1 MSDAKMSESL
11 INVINSIRSDVQNE
25 NEGILSPEFLVLGMI
40 DHSESFKIILS
51 DLKINTGKLKKDL
64 ISYIQKSKS
73 TSNKKIEESIN
84 SSDSLKKAITLDKI
98 ISRTIMKSMEVKNSP
113 KIEFNEID
121 LLITILE
128 FNHLKVTEILAENNI
143 SIDDVVSHE
152 ESINKETYQ
161 EERSSGQASSL
172 NQLLKNFV
180 TDLTEVA
187 RSGKL
192 SPMVGRIEE
201 VERIEEILSR
211 KKKNNPIIVG
221 DAGVGKTAIVEGLV
235 QKIVSGEI
243 HESLKNFKV
252 LSLDVNGMI
261 AGTKFRGDL
270 EDRVKKIIDHVSNGE
285 TILFI
290 DEIHT
295 IVNAGKSSD
304 NGNDIGNTLK
314 PYLSSGKI
322 RCIGA
327 TTTEE
332 YRQIFEKNS
341 ALSRRFNKVD
351 ISELSEEATLHVLNQ
366 IKGEYE
372 KAHKVKYESEALK
385 SIVTLAA
392 RFLHTKKFPDKAID
406 ILDESGAYV
415 KLRNEDKVVNV
426 SIIEKVISKMAK
438 QPVKDSTVESRQL
451 LKELDSNLNKSIFGQ
466 KEAISKIVD
475 AIVLSKSGF
484 GNESKPIGSYLF
496 IGPTGVGK
504 TELVKQIANEMN
516 MELLRL
522 DMSEYKESHSVSKL
536 LGAPAGYV
544 GYGKGGLLT
553 EQVNKNP
560 YSIILLDEF
569 EKAHPD
575 VYNTFLQVFDYG
587 FITDSEGRKVDF
599 RNTIIV
605 MTSNAGIKLN
615 NQEKNGIG
623 FVRNEKVEQSLVN
636 WDIVNKLF
644 KPEFRNRLDG
654 IVEFKPISKEMI
666 IGIVNKNLSPIFDKC
681 IENGY
686 ILEVD
691 HEVIEYMAKKGYVPE
706 MGARPVA
713 KVVKE
718 MIAMPLSRL
727 TTFTDIPKD
736 SVISATLEEDKVK
749 FEISFKEVT
758 KIKVAR
764 KIVKKVSV

>member
-1 MSDAKMSESL
+1 MSEAKMSESL
-11 INVINSIRSDVQNE
+11 VNVINSIRDDVKNE
-25 NEGILSPEFLVLGMI
+25 NNGVLSPEFLILGMVN
-40 DHSESFKIILS
+40 HSESFNFILS
-51 DLKINTGKLKKDL
+51 DLKINTMNLKSDL
-64 ISYIQKSKS
+64 ISYIKSSRIDKS
-73 TSNKKIEESIN
+73 NEMHDDESE
-84 SSDSLKKAITLDKI
+84 SLKRAITLDKV
-98 ISRTIMKSMEVKNSP
+98 ISRTIMKSMEVKNNQ

-128 FNHLKVTEILAENNI
+128 FNHLKVTEILANNNI
-143 SIDDVVSHE
+143 TIDEVVNHE
-152 ESINKETYQ
+152 ESMSRETYQ
-161 EERSSGQASSL
+161 EERSGGQSSTL

-192 SPMVGRIEE
+192 SPMIGRIEE

-235 QKIVSGEI
+235 QKIISGDV
-243 HESLKNFKV
+243 HDSLKNFKV

-290 DEIHT
+290 DEIHS
-295 IVNAGKSSD
+295 IVNAGKSAD
-304 NGNDIGNTLK
+304 NGGDIGNTLK
-314 PYLSSGKI
+314 PYLSSGKV

-327 TTTEE
+327 TTTDE
-332 YRQIFEKNS
+332 YRQIFEKNT

-351 ISELSEEATLHVLNQ
+351 ISELSPAATLNVLNQ
-366 IKGEYE
+366 IKADYE
-372 KAHKVKYESEALK
+372 KTHKVKYNDDALS
-385 SIVTLAA
+385 SIVSLSE

-406 ILDESGAYV
+406 ILDEAGAFV
-415 KLRNEDKVVNV
+415 KLRNDNKVVDINV
-426 SIIEKVISKMAK
+426 VEQVISKMAK
-438 QPVKDSTVESRQL
+438 QPVKDSTVENRVL
-451 LKELDSNLNKSIFGQ
+451 LSELGSNLNKSIFGQ
-466 KEAISKIVD
+466 EDAISKMVD

-484 GNESKPIGSYLF
+484 GSKDKPIGSYLF

-504 TELVKQIANEMN
+504 TELVKQVSTEMS

-522 DMSEYKESHSVSKL
+522 DMSEYKEGHSVSKL

-575 VYNTFLQVFDYG
+575 VYNAFLQVFDYG

-623 FVRNEKVEQSLVN
+623 FLKSENNSESLIN
-636 WDIVNKLF
+636 WDIVNKTF

-654 IVEFKPISKEMI
+654 IIEFKPISQEMI
-666 IGIVNKNLSPIFDKC
+666 INIVNKNLSPIFKKC
-681 IENGY
+681 VDNGY
-686 ILEVD
+686 RLEID
-691 HEVIEYMAKKGYVPE
+691 KEVIEYMAKKGYVPE

-718 MIAMPLSRL
+718 LIAMPLSKL

-736 SVISATLEEDKVK
+736 SVLIATLEGEEIK
-749 FEISFKEVT
+749 FEVSCKEV
-758 KIKVAR
+758 KKVKVAR
-764 KIVKKVSV
+764 KRVSNAEVE